1 MKTTGKLLKK
11 SLTIAGL
18 TQMRNTDLKIGTQ
31 NKIWKNEL
39 KAIFSGKENFSNKRR
54 KNKENAIKYR

>member
-1 MKTTGKLLKK
+1 
-11 SLTIAGL
+11 
-18 TQMRNTDLKIGTQ
+18 MRNTDLKIGTRK
-31 NKIWKNEL
+31 KIWKNEL